1 MTTRYRLD
9 LPASAIAAAL
19 GAEQNGDVWAG
30 GTLHPGS
37 YAPVVVRG
45 ADRVRRM
52 IPRLWGV
59 PPPPRGE
66 RTVATVRNIESPFWI
81 GTLRHTQFRCLV
93 PATAFWQAGFGWT
106 LPRRG
111 PLFALA
117 GIWRDSEVPSFALLT
132 SAGRDGRA
140 LPVILRPGET
150 TTWLAADWKT
160 AQELVGPP
168 SPDEFAEQPAP

>member
-9 LPASAIAAAL
+9 LTADAIAAAL
-19 GAEQNGDVWAG
+19 AAERNGDVWAG
-30 GTLHPGS
+30 GTLVPGS

-45 ADRVRRM
+45 ADRQRHIV
-52 IPRLWGV
+52 PRLWGV

-66 RTVATVRNIESPFWI
+66 RIVATVRNIESPFWI

-106 LPRRG
+106 APASG

-117 GIWRDSEVPSFALLT
+117 GIWRDSEVPSFAIVT
-132 SAGRDGRA
+132 SARSDGRA
-140 LPVILRPGET
+140 LPVVLRRGEAA
-150 TTWLAADWKT
+150 TWLTADWKV
-160 AQELVGPP
+160 AQDLVGPP
-168 SPDEFAEQPAP
+168 DAREFAEHPAL